1 MTDLNQ
7 VVMIG
12 RITRDVEVTYTQK
25 GVAIGN
31 FCLAVNESVK
41 KNDEWQDETSFIE
54 CAVLGKLC
62 ESRAQYLVKG
72 QQCLISG
79 SLKQDRWEYNGK
91 KYSRMRVVVHTVQI
105 VGAKKNGENH
115 SFNTDATSGNPPINA
130 DAGSYDAKMPN
141 DNELGYNED
150 IPF

>member
-7 VVMIG
+7 IVMIG
-12 RITRDVEVTYTQK
+12 RITRDIEVSYSQK

-41 KNDEWQDETSFIE
+41 KNDEWHDETSFIE
-54 CAVLGKLC
+54 CVILGKPC

-105 VGAKKNGENH
+105 VGAKKNGENNPVI
-115 SFNTDATSGNPPINA
+115 NTETTSGNPPINS
-130 DAGSYDAKMPN
+130 DGGSYDSRMAY
-141 DNELGYNED
+141 EED